1 MVSPV
6 RSATGSFDQGVIWF
20 SRLFSDQV
28 YPLPS
33 TAAWKPKLRLA
44 TTLIQGAGVDL
55 PGAECR
61 HVLTAIPRKSPES
74 IEELELRRRRRPAAA
89 LRWKAARRR
98 RRAAGEG
105 SLT

>member
-6 RSATGSFDQGVIWF
+6 RSATGSFDQGVIWL

-55 PGAECR
+55 PAPNVVTYSRPSRANHPSPLEHSSCGGDVDGCCACVDGGRGGGGA
-61 HVLTAIPRKSPES
+61 P
-74 IEELELRRRRRPAAA
+74 PA
-89 LRWKAARRR
+89 K
-98 RRAAGEG
+98 G